1 MNRTLALAAL
11 LAALATSRADLVIE
25 QKIEAAGKPAAMSTL
40 KMKGTKLRVDTDTVA
55 GAVSTIV
62 DLETRESLTLLHAS
76 KLAMKMTA
84 AETKATLEML
94 RTRAGA
100 GGNLDTSKT
109 VATGRKEMVGDW
121 NAEVFT
127 SKDGARTIWVT
138 SDLPNF
144 AKVKERLDKLST
156 PPAPVSKKSAAR
168 EPPLPGV
175 IVKTEIAAAEQ
186 TFTTTILS
194 VEEEDLEAA
203 LFEAPPDY
211 RETTKPAAK

>member
-1 MNRTLALAAL
+1 MNRTLASAAL

-40 KMKGTKLRVDTDTVA
+40 KMKGTKLRLDTDTVA

-109 VATGRKEMVGDW
+109 VATGRKP
-121 NAEVFT
+121 
-127 SKDGARTIWVT
+127 S
-138 SDLPNF
+138 
-144 AKVKERLDKLST
+144 
-156 PPAPVSKKSAAR
+156 PPRP
-168 EPPLPGV
+168 
-175 IVKTEIAAAEQ
+175 
-186 TFTTTILS
+186 
-194 VEEEDLEAA
+194 
-203 LFEAPPDY
+203 
-211 RETTKPAAK
+211 